1 MSYKNQQIKSILLS
15 LLLLTI
21 LILSVYWQV
30 QKFEF
35 LNFDDLDYVVKNKNI
50 QNGLNLKFFKW
61 AFFNSHSSNWHPI
74 TWLSHLLDFNFYG
87 LKAGEHHFT
96 NVLIHLLNS
105 IILFFI
111 IFKIRK
117 RSLESFFVALL
128 FAIHPVHTES
138 IVWIAERKDMLF
150 TFFGFL
156 SVYYYIDYSREEKGI
171 KYLLTFFFF
180 ALSLMSKS
188 MLVTLPFLFLLFDFS
203 ILPREKSNTIK
214 IFCEKIP
221 FILFAILVSV
231 LIIKAQESG
240 GVLRSFANSPLE
252 IRASNALVSY
262 MKYIGKIFYPL
273 NLSPMYLHPKRV
285 QFYPALFSL
294 LTIFVISLFAIFF
307 RKKAP
312 FLFLGWFWFLLT
324 LVPVIGIVQ
333 VGDMQMADRY
343 LYFPAIGIYIIFVIF
358 TLRYLKSFG
367 KITII
372 LIIASLLLFTFKQAG
387 YWKNSITLYRRTIK
401 VMPKHRTVREFL
413 YLELMH
419 SNKYKEAEEVIKT
432 LIINNKEQYH
442 TKYYKDLGLVY
453 LKQGRVEEAILIL
466 KNILSQ
472 SKNDRDALGKLLF
485 IYIEEGRIDEAKEF
499 LTNFFEN
506 KDELINELYKVAN
519 VLISRKR
526 YKKALLLFTDIIR
539 LNDKYKNAYLGI
551 ALIYE
556 KTGNN
561 NMAIKYLLKTLSI
574 EDTYN
579 ERKMLATFFVKNGNN
594 RRALKEFLYILDKW
608 GGNFDVYLNL
618 GKLYSKLNSPHTAQK
633 YFQLAQKIEPNNE
646 ELKLYFR

>member
-30 QKFEF
+30 QKFDF
-35 LNFDDLDYVVKNKNI
+35 LNYDDLGYVAKNNNI

-61 AFFNSHSSNWHPI
+61 AFFQSHSSNWHPI

-87 LKAGEHHFT
+87 LRAGEHHFT
-96 NVLIHLLNS
+96 NVLIHLFNS

-117 RSLESFFVALL
+117 RSIESFFIASL
-128 FAIHPVHTES
+128 FALHPVHTES
-138 IVWIAERKDMLF
+138 IAWISERKDMLF
-150 TFFGFL
+150 AFFGFL
-156 SVYYYIDYSREEKGI
+156 SIYYYIDYSREEKGI

-240 GVLRSFANSPLE
+240 GVLRSFAVSPLE
-252 IRASNALVSY
+252 IRVSNALVSY

-307 RKKAP
+307 KKKAP

-343 LYFPAIGIYIIFVIF
+343 LYFPAIGIYMIFVIF

-367 KITII
+367 KIAII

-387 YWKNSITLYRRTIK
+387 YWKDSITLFRRIIK

-442 TKYYKDLGLVY
+442 TKYYKDLGWVCF
-453 LKQGRVEEAILIL
+453 KQGRADEAISIL
-466 KNILSQ
+466 KHILSK
-472 SKNDRDALGKLLF
+472 SKNNKDALNNLIF
-485 IYIEEGRIDEAKEF
+485 VYIEEGRIDEAKEF
-499 LTNFFEN
+499 LTNFFKN
-506 KDELINELYKVAN
+506 KNELINELYRVAN
-519 VLISRKR
+519 ALILHKR
-526 YKKALLLFTDIIR
+526 YKKALLLFMDIIR
-539 LNDKYKNAYLGI
+539 LNDRDKNAYLGI

-618 GKLYSKLNSPHTAQK
+618 GKLYSKLNSPHNAQK
-633 YFQLAQKIEPNNE
+633 YFQLAKKIEHSNE
-646 ELKLYFR
+646 ELKVYSR